1 MGAISKSLLVAVAA
15 ILGLCAVAGFTMGL
29 TSTFAH
35 RASVSPDEEAPI
47 AANIAPGV
55 TIKDAQPLAPPPP
68 PPSAPPKPKS
78 AASDAAAALDQ
89 PPAEAPAAKSPAAPP
104 TESAPGAPPSLAVPP
119 PPKAPAPLPADL
131 PPV

>member
-35 RASVSPDEEAPI
+35 RATAANDEEAPI
-47 AANIAPGV
+47 AGNIAPGV

-68 PPSAPPKPKS
+68 PVPPKPKAAPVDA
-78 AASDAAAALDQ
+78 AASDQ
-89 PPAEAPAAKSPAAPP
+89 PPSDAPAAKAPAAPP
-104 TESAPGAPPSLAVPP
+104 TESAPGAPPSLAIPP
-119 PPKAPAPLPADL
+119 LPKAPAAPLPADL

>member
-1 MGAISKSLLVAVAA
+1 MGALPKSLLVAVAV

-35 RASVSPDEEAPI
+35 RGSAASDEEAPI
-47 AANIAPGV
+47 AGNIAPGV

-68 PPSAPPKPKS
+68 PPPPKPK
-78 AASDAAAALDQ
+78 AAAADTSASDQ
-89 PPAEAPAAKSPAAPP
+89 PPSDAPAAKAPAAPP
-104 TESAPGAPPSLAVPP
+104 TESAPGAPPSLAIPP
-119 PPKAPAPLPADL
+119 LPKPAAPLPSDL

>member
-35 RASVSPDEEAPI
+35 RAAAANDEEAPI
-47 AANIAPGV
+47 AGNLAPGV

-68 PPSAPPKPKS
+68 PAPPKPKAAVAD
-78 AASDAAAALDQ
+78 AASDQPPSDSAAAKA
-89 PPAEAPAAKSPAAPP
+89 PAAPP

>member
-35 RASVSPDEEAPI
+35 RGSAANDEEAPI
-47 AANIAPGV
+47 AGNIAPGV

-68 PPSAPPKPKS
+68 PAPPKPKV
-78 AASDAAAALDQ
+78 AATDAAAASDQ
-89 PPAEAPAAKSPAAPP
+89 PPADAPAAKAPAAPP
-104 TESAPGAPPSLAVPP
+104 TESAPGAPPGLAIPP
-119 PPKAPAPLPADL
+119 LPKAPAPAPLPADL

>member
-1 MGAISKSLLVAVAA
+1 MGAISKSLLVAVAV

-35 RASVSPDEEAPI
+35 RASASNDEEAPI
-47 AANIAPGV
+47 AGNIAPGV

-68 PPSAPPKPKS
+68 PAPPKPKAAAAD
-78 AASDAAAALDQ
+78 AASDQ
-89 PPAEAPAAKSPAAPP
+89 PPSDAPAAKAPAAPP
-104 TESAPGAPPSLAVPP
+104 TESAPGAPPSLAIPP
-119 PPKAPAPLPADL
+119 LPKPAAPLPADL